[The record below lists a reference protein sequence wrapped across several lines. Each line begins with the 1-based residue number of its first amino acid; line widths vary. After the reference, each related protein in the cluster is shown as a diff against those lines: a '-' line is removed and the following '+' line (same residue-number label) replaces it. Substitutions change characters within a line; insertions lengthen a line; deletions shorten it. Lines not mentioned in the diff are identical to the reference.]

1 MFEKIIAY
9 SLKNKLIVLLLII
22 ALILGGIF
30 SLKNIAVDAVPDI
43 TNNQVQVVTSSETL
57 AAEEVEKFI
66 TFPVEMAVANIPDVT
81 EVRSISRY
89 GLSVVTI
96 VFEDDVDI
104 MRARQFVAEQLSIAK
119 EEIPTEFG
127 TPQMMPITTGLGE
140 IYQYI
145 LQAKPGYE
153 EQFDIMEIRTIQDW
167 IVKRQLT
174 GLKGIIEVSSFGGL
188 VKQYEVSVNPLQLMA
203 YNITINDVE
212 RALAANNNNSGGSY
226 IERNDQAFYIR
237 TEGRADDFTDIENI
251 TLKNEGSPIRVKDV
265 ATVKFGSPKRY
276 GAMTM
281 DGKGEVVGGITLM
294 LKGANSSE
302 AVKNVQERMELV
314 GKSLPE
320 GIEIYPYLDR
330 SVLVGKTINTVLKN
344 LIEGGLIVIFVL
356 VLFLGNF
363 RAGLIV
369 SSVIPLSMLFALI
382 LMSLL
387 GVSAN
392 LMSLGA
398 IDFGIVV
405 DGAVII
411 VEGVLHIL
419 HKKHKGKTLTT
430 LQMNT
435 EIKEASGQIYNTA
448 AFGVLIILVVFVPI
462 FTLEGIEGRTFLPMA
477 QTVSFAILGSLI
489 LSLTYVPVASA
500 LFLKKK
506 ISDKVTFA
514 DKIVIA
520 LQKRYLPTLKYALN
534 NPKKILTMSVAGL
547 VISFFVFSKMGS
559 EFIPTLEEGDL
570 AMQMAVEPGSSLEKS
585 IATSTKAEK
594 ILKDNFSE
602 VLHVVSKIGTAE
614 VPTDPMAIED
624 ADVMI
629 ILKEKDEWENAET
642 REELIDL
649 MKEKLTVV
657 TDASFEFTQP
667 IQLRFNELMTGAK
680 TDIAI
685 QIFGEDAQQLKTLAD
700 NTASVIQ
707 NINGVG
713 DVKVEQTDGLK
724 QLSVVIDRKKLA
736 LHQVSVEDVNTTIK
750 SAYAGSVVG
759 SIYENERNFDLV
771 IRLNQKHIQTLSL
784 NGLFV
789 NNAEGKAVALAQV
802 ANIKETIAPM
812 QISREDAK
820 RRISVGVNVRDR
832 DIASLVEE
840 IQTTIDSEITLP
852 PGYTVKYGGQFEN
865 LQNAIKRL
873 QIVVP
878 VALFLILFLLYVA
891 FNSIKE
897 SLIIFMAVP
906 LASIGGILALW
917 LRDLPFSISAGIG
930 FIALFGVAV
939 LNGIVLVNEFNRL
952 KKEDTFTHMKDLI
965 MSGASS
971 RLRPVLMTALVASL
985 GFLPMALATSNGAEV
1000 QRPLATVVIG
1010 GLITSTLLTLLVLP
1024 ALYFMLSAFKQNKK
1038 SKVVAVSII
1047 IMLFFLPSNNLSA
1060 QSEVGLSDLISA
1072 AKQNQLEVKMVELEK
1087 QQWENEKK
1095 NAYVLAPLEIGLQYG
1110 QISDNNKDV
1119 YWDVMQD
1126 IGRPWSIKTH
1136 KNYAQLG
1143 VDYAS
1148 QKSKTIQQEVEYNIT
1163 STYYNWLFYK
1173 NAYQQMLQINEAL
1186 SVSLKHSQQ
1195 LFDAGEINTTD
1206 LLLMKQVQNSVLQKT
1221 TVFFNR
1227 EKTNEAN
1234 LFYLSGLN
1242 QATIKDTV
1250 YSALVYQK
1258 NQALSNNLYQEN
1270 ELLIEQLQQK
1280 EKVIKAN
1287 YYPSFQVGYFNQSI
1301 STSGGFQGVQG
1312 GLSIP
1317 LFFAGKKNQLQTNRL
1332 QMDMV
1337 SQKQTNQ
1344 KNQLTN
1350 ELLSLEKT
1358 ISLLESAVAN
1368 QNNAD
1373 NISAKGIQQLQE
1385 KLRLGEIS
1393 FLDFL
1398 KLSSIIIDG
1407 TVSELELLNS
1417 FNQAVIKYNYLTTN
1431 F

>member
-30 SLKNIAVDAVPDI
+30 SLRNIAVDAVPDI

-66 TFPVEMAVANIPDVT
+66 TFPVEMAVSNIPDVT

-96 VFEDDVDI
+96 VFEDNVDI

-119 EEIPTEFG
+119 EDIPTEFG

-140 IYQYI
+140 IYQYV
-145 LQAKPGYE
+145 LQVKPGYE

-174 GLKGIIEVSSFGGL
+174 GLNGIIEVSSFGGL

-203 YNITINDVE
+203 YNVTINDVE
-212 RALAANNNNSGGSY
+212 QALSANNNNSGGSY
-226 IERNDQAFYIR
+226 IEKNDQAFYIR
-237 TEGRADDFTDIENI
+237 VEGRAENFNDIENI
-251 TLKNEGSPIRVKDV
+251 IIKNEGAPVRVKDV
-265 ATVKFGSPKRY
+265 ATVKLGSPKRY

-302 AVKNVQERMELV
+302 AVDNVHERMKLV
-314 GKSLPE
+314 EQSLPE

-382 LMSLL
+382 LMNML

-411 VEGVLHIL
+411 VEGVLHVL
-419 HKKHKGKTLTT
+419 HKKHKGKTLTS
-430 LQMNT
+430 LQMNN
-435 EIKEASGQIYNTA
+435 EIREASGQIYNTA

-462 FTLEGIEGRTFLPMA
+462 FTLEGIEGKTFLPMA
-477 QTVSFAILGSLI
+477 QTVSFAILGSLL
-489 LSLTYVPVASA
+489 LSVTYVPVASA

-506 ISDKVTFA
+506 ISDKITFA
-514 DKIVIA
+514 DKMVIA

-534 NPKKILTMSVAGL
+534 HPKRILVIAVAGL

-570 AMQMAVEPGSSLEKS
+570 AMQMTVEPGSSLEKS

-602 VLHVVSKIGTAE
+602 VKHVVSKIGTAE

-629 ILKEKDEWENAET
+629 ILKEKDEWENADN
-642 REELIDL
+642 REDLIDQ
-649 MKEKLTVV
+649 MKEKLSVIS
-657 TDASFEFTQP
+657 DASFEFTQP

-685 QIFGEDAQQLKTLAD
+685 QIFGEDAQQLKSLAD
-700 NTASVIQ
+700 NTASAIQ
-707 NINGVG
+707 NIKGVG
-713 DVKVEQTDGLK
+713 DVKVEQTDGLN

-736 LHQVSVEDVNTTIK
+736 LHQINVEDVNNTIK
-750 SAYAGSVVG
+750 SAYAGSAVG
-759 SIYENERNFDLV
+759 SIYENERSFDLV
-771 IRLNQKHIQTLSL
+771 VRLNQQHIQTLSL

-789 NNAEGKAVALAQV
+789 NNAEGKPIALAQV

-840 IQTTIDSEITLP
+840 IQTTINGNIKLP
-852 PGYTVKYGGQFEN
+852 PGYTIKYGGQFEN
-865 LQNAIKRL
+865 LQNAVKRL

-952 KKEDTFTHMKDLI
+952 KKQNTFSNMKDLI
-965 MSGASS
+965 MEGANS

-1024 ALYFMLSAFKQNKK
+1024 ALYFLFHTFKK
-1038 SKVVAVSII
+1038 SKNTTIVASVFIA
-1047 IMLFFLPSNNLSA
+1047 LFFLPLTNLSA
-1060 QSEVGLSDLISA
+1060 QTEVGLSELISA
-1072 AKQNQLEVKMVELEK
+1072 AKQNQLEVKMVEIEK

-1095 NAYVLAPLEIGLQYG
+1095 NSYVLAPLQVGLQYG
-1110 QISDNNKDV
+1110 QISDNNNDT

-1126 IGRPWSIKTH
+1126 FGRPWSIKTH

-1143 VDYAS
+1143 VDYAT
-1148 QKSKTIQQEVEYNIT
+1148 QKGKTIHQEVVYNIT

-1173 NAYQQMLQINEAL
+1173 NAYQQMFQINEAL
-1186 SVSLKHSQQ
+1186 NASLKHAQQ
-1195 LFDAGEINTTD
+1195 LFEAGEINTTD
-1206 LLLMKQVQNSVLQKT
+1206 LLLIKQIQNSVLQKT
-1221 TVFFNR
+1221 TAFFNS

-1242 QATIKDTV
+1242 QVIIKDTI
-1250 YSALVYQK
+1250 YAPLSYQK

-1270 ELLIEQLQQK
+1270 ELLIEQLKQK

-1287 YYPSFQVGYFNQSI
+1287 YHPSFQLGYFNQSI
-1301 STSGGFQGVQG
+1301 STTGGFQGVQG

-1337 SQKQTNQ
+1337 SQKQSNQ

-1358 ISLLESAVAN
+1358 IALLEAAVTS
-1368 QNNAD
+1368 QNTAD
-1373 NISAKGIQQLQE
+1373 NLSAKGIAQLQE

-1407 TVSELELLNS
+1407 TISELELLNNY
-1417 FNQAVIKYNYLTTN
+1417 NQAVIKYNYLTTN